1 MNSSEG
7 HENPG
12 DAVDESVDA
21 PFEER
26 LSASLPDGADE
37 ATTEPIGDEPEF
49 EPEVVTSNLALENEL
64 LALQARLRDTEAK
77 LKAVSSG
84 YTQQQQEFE
93 RMRERNARLLVE
105 AERRLVGE
113 SVQVFFEPVQN
124 LRRSVDSLSKAGLSD
139 DVVSGIRIVLRQFV
153 DAMEG
158 LGLEEVPGVGA
169 PFDPAMHE
177 ALTTK
182 LVTDEVD
189 DGRVVEVFDSGYRIG
204 DQVIRAARVVIGRY
218 QEPAGDA

>member
-1 MNSSEG
+1 MNPSDG
-7 HENPG
+7 QENPE
-12 DAVDESVDA
+12 DVVPESEDA

-26 LSASLPDGADE
+26 LAASLVAEEEEPTAPLE
-37 ATTEPIGDEPEF
+37 AVEPLT
-49 EPEVVTSNLALENEL
+49 PEVVPETLVLENRVLALEAE
-64 LALQARLRDTEAK
+64 LRDTESK

-84 YTQQQQEFE
+84 YTQQKQEFE
-93 RMRERNARLLVE
+93 RMRERNARLLIDT
-105 AERRLVGE
+105 ERRLMGE
-113 SVQVFFEPVQN
+113 AVQVFFEPVQN
-124 LRRSVDSLSKAGLSD
+124 LRRSVESLSKAGLSE
-139 DVVSGIRIVLRQFV
+139 DVVSGIRIVLRQFL

-158 LGLEEVPGVGA
+158 QGLEEVPGVGA

-182 LVTDEVD
+182 LVSDAVD
-189 DGRVVEVFDSGYRIG
+189 DGRVVEVFDSGYRVG

>member
-12 DAVDESVDA
+12 DGVDESADA

-26 LSASLPDGADE
+26 LSASLPDGEE
-37 ATTEPIGDEPEF
+37 AATEPIDDEPAL
-49 EPEVVTSNLALENEL
+49 EPEVVAGNLALENEL
-64 LALQARLRDTEAK
+64 LDLQARLRDTESK

-93 RMRERNARLLVE
+93 RMRERNARLLVDT
-105 AERRLVGE
+105 ERRLVGE

-139 DVVSGIRIVLRQFV
+139 DVVSGIRIVLRQFL

-158 LGLEEVPGVGA
+158 LGLEEVPGVGT

-182 LVTDEVD
+182 LVADEVD

>member
-1 MNSSEG
+1 MNPSDG
-7 HENPG
+7 QENPE
-12 DAVDESVDA
+12 DVVPETEDA

-26 LSASLPDGADE
+26 LAASLVAE
-37 ATTEPIGDEPEF
+37 EEEPTLPLEDAVALT
-49 EPEVVTSNLALENEL
+49 PEVVPETLLLENRVLALEAE
-64 LALQARLRDTEAK
+64 LRDTEAK

-93 RMRERNARLLVE
+93 RMRERNARLLIE
-105 AERRLVGE
+105 TERRLTGE
-113 SVQVFFEPVQN
+113 AVQVFFEPVQN
-124 LRRSVDSLSKAGLSD
+124 LRRSVESLSKAGLSE

-158 LGLEEVPGVGA
+158 QGLEEVPGVGA

-182 LVTDEVD
+182 VVSDEVD
-189 DGRVVEVFDSGYRIG
+189 DGRVVEVFDSGYRVG

>member
-1 MNSSEG
+1 MNPSDG
-7 HENPG
+7 QENPE
-12 DAVDESVDA
+12 DVVPDSEDA

-26 LSASLPDGADE
+26 LAASLVAE
-37 ATTEPIGDEPEF
+37 EEEPMAPLDAAEPLT
-49 EPEVVTSNLALENEL
+49 PELVPETLLLENRVLALEAE
-64 LALQARLRDTEAK
+64 LRDTEVK

-84 YTQQQQEFE
+84 YTRQQQEFE
-93 RMRERNARLLVE
+93 RMRERNARLLIDTE
-105 AERRLVGE
+105 QRLVGE
-113 SVQVFFEPVQN
+113 AVQVFFEPVQN
-124 LRRSVDSLSKAGLSD
+124 LRRSVESLSKAGLSD

-158 LGLEEVPGVGA
+158 QGLEEVPGVGS

-182 LVTDEVD
+182 VVSDAVD
-189 DGRVVEVFDSGYRIG
+189 DGRVVEVFDSGYRVG